1 MSDNLIPGMVAS
13 GDLSSSQF
21 RFVRLSTSS
30 PFEVSAISNAN
41 APQIP
46 IGVMLNDPDAAGKA
60 AEVAGP
66 GSVVKAEAGGSF
78 DEAVTLGVDDVGRV
92 IAAPF
97 ETSPATA
104 DLYIIGTSVQ
114 ASGGSGEIVFI
125 LVQSPVLASTE

>member
-1 MSDNLIPGMVAS
+1 MAMLAGLVAS
-13 GDLSSSQF
+13 GDLSASQF
-21 RFVRLSTSS
+21 RFVRLSTSA

-46 IGVMLNDPDAAGKA
+46 IGVLQNKPDAAGQG

-66 GSVVKAEAGGSF
+66 GEVCKAEAGGSF
-78 DEAVTLGVDDVGRV
+78 DEAVTLGVDDSGRV

-104 DLYIIGTSVQ
+104 DLYIIGTSLQ
-114 ASGGSGEIVFI
+114 ASGALGDVVFI
-125 LVQSPVLASTE
+125 LVQSPVLASTQ